1 MGIRC
6 IVASSFAD
14 IFFNN
19 CFKNGMLPIP
29 LPREQVLELL
39 DDAEQL
45 KELEIDL
52 EQQKI
57 IREDG
62 STFDF
67 EVDAFRK
74 RASSRPPACCSVVA
88 TSAREAVI
96 HVHGTSSASLHPC
109 PLRRRLPVLNPC
121 VLCVDPNIAVAP

>member
-74 RASSRPPACCSVVA
+74 RASARPPASSPVVV

-96 HVHGTSSASLHPC
+96 HVHGTSSASLPPC
-109 PLRRRLPVLNPC
+109 PPALLRRRLPVAQSVGAMC
-121 VLCVDPNIAVAP
+121 